1 MDSNQELV
9 DYLVRSGRIEDPDV
23 ERAFRDVDRARF
35 IPEGRKQEAYRDHA
49 VPIGHDVTVSA
60 PHMVAVNTEMLE
72 VEPGNTVLEIGSGSG
87 YQAAVLAELA
97 EKVVGVERVRD
108 LVERSR
114 RALAGY
120 DNVEIVHG
128 NGLEAVQE
136 EFDRILFSCAIDSME
151 PAKKY
156 LREEG
161 VMVAPVKKDGA
172 QVMQK
177 YRDGETETGYR
188 VRFVDYVDEP
198 VD

>member
-161 VMVAPVKKDGA
+161 VMVAPVKKDGG